1 MSSEGVIDRRGSPL
15 CVAPLERHEFVG
27 RDFECSVCHRPRAVH
42 VSHDTVAIPSNVDPR
57 TTPIRSVSFTLALR
71 GRLLTDR
78 DIEKYERMGY
88 YSAEFKEARRALWAK
103 RKTNFVSRE
112 GRLIYCP

>member
-1 MSSEGVIDRRGSPL
+1 MDRRGNPN

-27 RDFECSVCHRPRAVH
+27 GDWQCSVCHRPRALH
-42 VSHDTVAIPSNVDPR
+42 LTPDHPTIPSNADPGLAH
-57 TTPIRSVSFTLALR
+57 IRSTSFGMAMR

-78 DIEKYERMGY
+78 DIKKYEAQGY
-88 YSAEFKEARRALWAK
+88 YSAEFREARRALWQSRQAK
-103 RKTNFVSRE
+103 QSNFVSRE